1 LLDGNSTENMTK
13 IDYQT
18 ATTPRSRVWRL
29 LRNFF
34 LGLAVIGGL
43 AMLIDWAYKRYT
55 NVYIDDARI
64 TADIISVSSRVSGWV
79 TKLHVSEGD
88 RVEAKQTLVSIDT
101 RDAKLQ
107 LSELDSRLRAI
118 SSEQSR
124 AITEKTMIDRQ
135 TRSAQSVRRSQVQ
148 AAKAALAG
156 RRSDLDL
163 TRTDF
168 ERTKKLLNRRVVS
181 RQRWEERR
189 NAFRKAEQAF
199 QQAQAEVAAA
209 KAALIQAA
217 ADREQLLVL
226 DRKISMLAHREAE
239 VSAQRERQLLN
250 LRDRIITSPVD
261 GVVDKTFVN
270 PSEFVLAGQRL
281 LMVHDPKKI
290 WVSAN
295 VKETDLRHIKIGSVV
310 TVGVDAY
317 PDKSFEGRISKIGN
331 AATSEFALLPTPNP
345 SGNFT
350 KIVQRIRIRVNL
362 DNKEQLLRPGMMVE
376 INVGIDGR

>member
-1 LLDGNSTENMTK
+1 LDGNSTEKMTK

-18 ATTPRSRVWRL
+18 ATTPRSRFWRL

-124 AITEKTMIDRQ
+124 AITEKKMIDRQ

-226 DRKISMLAHREAE
+226 DRKISVLAHREAE

>member
-1 LLDGNSTENMTK
+1 MLDGNSTENMTK

-29 LRNFF
+29 LRNLF

>member
-1 LLDGNSTENMTK
+1 VDGSPTEKVAT

-18 ATTPRSRVWRL
+18 ATSPRRRAWRV
-29 LRNFF
+29 LRMVF

-43 AMLIDWAYKRYT
+43 LLLADWAHKRYT

-64 TADIISVSSRVSGWV
+64 TADVISVSSRVSGWV
-79 TKLHVSEGD
+79 TKLPVAEGD
-88 RVEAKQTLVSIDT
+88 RVKAGQTLVSIDI

-107 LSELDSRLRAI
+107 LSELDSRLRVIGA
-118 SSEQSR
+118 ERSR
-124 AITEKTMIDRQ
+124 ALTEKTMIDRQ
-135 TRSAQSVRRSQVQ
+135 TKSAQSVRRSQVR

-156 RRSDLDL
+156 RKSDLDL
-163 TRTDF
+163 ARTDF
-168 ERTKKLLNRRVVS
+168 ERTKKLLNRKVVS

-209 KAALIQAA
+209 TASLIQAA

-226 DRKISMLAHREAE
+226 DRQLTMLTHREAE

-250 LRDRIITSPVD
+250 LSDRLITSPVD

-270 PSEFVLAGQRL
+270 PSEFVSAGQRL

-295 VKETDLRHIKIGSVV
+295 VKETDLRHIKIGSAV
-310 TVGVDAY
+310 TVEVDAY
-317 PDKSFEGRISKIGN
+317 PNELFEGKISKIGN

-350 KIVQRIRIRVNL
+350 KVVQRIRIRVNL
-362 DNKEQLLRPGMMVE
+362 NNKDELLRPGMMVE
-376 INVGIDGR
+376 VNVGIDDR

>member
-1 LLDGNSTENMTK
+1 MDGNSTEKMTK

-18 ATTPRSRVWRL
+18 ATTPRSRFWRL

>member
-1 LLDGNSTENMTK
+1 MNGSPAEKVAT
-13 IDYQT
+13 IDYQSGT
-18 ATTPRSRVWRL
+18 SPRRRAWRV
-29 LRNFF
+29 LRMVF

-43 AMLIDWAYKRYT
+43 LLLADWAYKRYT

-64 TADIISVSSRVSGWV
+64 TADVISVSSRVSGWV

-88 RVEAKQTLVSIDT
+88 RIKAGATLVSIDT

-107 LSELDSRLRAI
+107 LSELDSRLQAIGAERA
-118 SSEQSR
+118 R
-124 AITEKTMIDRQ
+124 ALTEKTMIDRQ
-135 TRSAQSVRRSQVQ
+135 TKSAQSVRRSQVR

-156 RRSDLDL
+156 RKSDLDL
-163 TRTDF
+163 ARTDF
-168 ERTKKLLNRRVVS
+168 ERTKKLLERKVVS

-199 QQAQAEVAAA
+199 QQAEAEVAAA
-209 KAALIQAA
+209 TAALIQSA

-226 DRKISMLAHREAE
+226 DRQLAMLTHREAE

-250 LRDRIITSPVD
+250 LSDRLIASPVD

-270 PSEFVLAGQRL
+270 PSEFVTAGQRL

-295 VKETDLRHIKIGSVV
+295 IKETDLRHIKIGSEV
-310 TVGVDAY
+310 TVEVDAY
-317 PDKSFEGRISKIGN
+317 PDKVFEGKISKIGN

-350 KIVQRIRIRVNL
+350 KVVQRIRIRVNL
-362 DNKEQLLRPGMMVE
+362 DNKDELLRPGMMVE
-376 INVGIDGR
+376 VNVGIDDR

>member
-1 LLDGNSTENMTK
+1 MDGNSTEKMAK

-18 ATTPRSRVWRL
+18 AAAPRRRVWRL
-29 LRNFF
+29 LRNLL

-43 AMLIDWAYKRYT
+43 ILLIDWAYKRYT
-55 NVYIDDARI
+55 NLYIDDARI

-79 TKLHVSEGD
+79 TNLHVSEGD
-88 RVEAKQTLVSIDT
+88 TVKAKQILVSIDN
-101 RDAKLQ
+101 RDAKLK

-118 SSEQSR
+118 SSEQAR
-124 AITEKTMIDRQ
+124 AMTEKKMIDRQ

-168 ERTKKLLNRRVVS
+168 ARTKKLLNRRVVS

-226 DRKISMLAHREAE
+226 DRQISMLAHREAE
-239 VSAQRERQLLN
+239 VTAQRERQLLN
-250 LRDRIITSPVD
+250 LRDRIIISPVD
-261 GVVDKTFVN
+261 GVVDKTFIN
-270 PSEFVLAGQRL
+270 ASEFVSAGQRL

-295 VKETDLRHIKIGSVV
+295 VKETDLRHIKIGSLV

-317 PDKSFEGRISKIGN
+317 PDKNFEGKISKIGN

-350 KIVQRIRIRVNL
+350 KIVQRIRIRINL

>member
-1 LLDGNSTENMTK
+1 MDGNSTEKMTK

-29 LRNFF
+29 LRYFS

-226 DRKISMLAHREAE
+226 DRKISVLAHREAE

>member
-1 LLDGNSTENMTK
+1 MAK

-18 ATTPRSRVWRL
+18 AAAPRRRVWRL
-29 LRNFF
+29 LRNLL

-43 AMLIDWAYKRYT
+43 ILLIDWAYKRYT
-55 NVYIDDARI
+55 NLYIDDARI

-79 TKLHVSEGD
+79 TNLHVSEGD
-88 RVEAKQTLVSIDT
+88 TVKAKQILVSIDN
-101 RDAKLQ
+101 RDAKLK

-118 SSEQSR
+118 SSEQAR
-124 AITEKTMIDRQ
+124 AMTEKKMIDRQ

-168 ERTKKLLNRRVVS
+168 ARTKKLLNRRVVS

-226 DRKISMLAHREAE
+226 DRQISMLAHREAE
-239 VSAQRERQLLN
+239 VTAQRERQLLN
-250 LRDRIITSPVD
+250 LRDRIIISPVD
-261 GVVDKTFVN
+261 GVVDKTFIN
-270 PSEFVLAGQRL
+270 ASEFVSAGQRL

-295 VKETDLRHIKIGSVV
+295 VKETDLRHIKIGSLV

-317 PDKSFEGRISKIGN
+317 PDKNFEGKISKIGN

-350 KIVQRIRIRVNL
+350 KIVQRIRIRINL

>member
-1 LLDGNSTENMTK
+1 LDGNSTEKMAK

-18 ATTPRSRVWRL
+18 AAAPRRRVWRL
-29 LRNFF
+29 LRNLL

-43 AMLIDWAYKRYT
+43 ILLIDWAYKRYT
-55 NVYIDDARI
+55 NLYIDDARI

-79 TKLHVSEGD
+79 TNLHVSEGD
-88 RVEAKQTLVSIDT
+88 TVKAKQILVSIDN
-101 RDAKLQ
+101 RDAKLK

-118 SSEQSR
+118 SSEQAR
-124 AITEKTMIDRQ
+124 AMTEKKMIDRQ

-168 ERTKKLLNRRVVS
+168 ARTKKLLNRRVVS

-226 DRKISMLAHREAE
+226 DRQISMLAHREAE
-239 VSAQRERQLLN
+239 VTAQRERQLLN
-250 LRDRIITSPVD
+250 LRDRIIISPVD
-261 GVVDKTFVN
+261 GVVDKTFIN
-270 PSEFVLAGQRL
+270 ASEFVSAGQRL

-295 VKETDLRHIKIGSVV
+295 VKETDLRHIKIGSLV

-317 PDKSFEGRISKIGN
+317 PDKNFEGKISKIGN

-350 KIVQRIRIRVNL
+350 KIVQRIRIRINL

>member
-1 LLDGNSTENMTK
+1 MDGSPTEKVAT
-13 IDYQT
+13 IDYQSGT
-18 ATTPRSRVWRL
+18 SACGRAWRV
-29 LRNFF
+29 LRMVC
-34 LGLAVIGGL
+34 LGLAVIAGL
-43 AMLIDWAYKRYT
+43 LLLVDWAYKRYT

-64 TADIISVSSRVSGWV
+64 TADVISVSSRVSGWV

-88 RVEAKQTLVSIDT
+88 RIKAGATLVSIDI

-107 LSELDSRLRAI
+107 LSELDSRLQAI
-118 SSEQSR
+118 GAERSR
-124 AITEKTMIDRQ
+124 ALTEKTMIDRQ
-135 TRSAQSVRRSQVQ
+135 TKSAQSVRRSQVR

-163 TRTDF
+163 ARTDF
-168 ERTKKLLNRRVVS
+168 ERTKKLLNRKVVS

-189 NAFRKAEQAF
+189 NAFRKAEQSF

-209 KAALIQAA
+209 TAALIQAA

-226 DRKISMLAHREAE
+226 DRQLTMLTHREAE

-250 LRDRIITSPVD
+250 LSDRLITSPVD

-270 PSEFVLAGQRL
+270 PSEFVAAGQRL

-295 VKETDLRHIKIGSVV
+295 IKETDLRHIKIGSAV
-310 TVGVDAY
+310 TVEVDAY
-317 PDKSFEGRISKIGN
+317 PDTLFEGKISKIGN

-350 KIVQRIRIRVNL
+350 KVVQRIRIRVNL
-362 DNKEQLLRPGMMVE
+362 DNKDELLRPGMMVE
-376 INVGIDGR
+376 VNVGIDDR

>member
-1 LLDGNSTENMTK
+1 LDGNSTEKMTK

-18 ATTPRSRVWRL
+18 ATTPRSRFWRL

-43 AMLIDWAYKRYT
+43 AILIDWAYKRYT

-295 VKETDLRHIKIGSVV
+295 VKETDLRHIKIGSAV

>member
-1 LLDGNSTENMTK
+1 MDGSPAEKVAT
-13 IDYQT
+13 IDYQSGT
-18 ATTPRSRVWRL
+18 SPRRRAWRV
-29 LRNFF
+29 LRMVF

-43 AMLIDWAYKRYT
+43 LLLADWAYKRYT

-64 TADIISVSSRVSGWV
+64 TADVISVSSRVSGWV

-88 RVEAKQTLVSIDT
+88 RIKAGATLVSIDT

-107 LSELDSRLRAI
+107 LSELDSRLQAIGAERA
-118 SSEQSR
+118 R
-124 AITEKTMIDRQ
+124 ALTEKTMIDRQ
-135 TRSAQSVRRSQVQ
+135 TKSAQSVRRSQVR

-156 RRSDLDL
+156 RKSDLDL
-163 TRTDF
+163 ARTDF
-168 ERTKKLLNRRVVS
+168 ERTKKLLERKVVS

-199 QQAQAEVAAA
+199 QQAEAEVAAA
-209 KAALIQAA
+209 TAALIQSA

-226 DRKISMLAHREAE
+226 DRQLAMLTHREAE
-239 VSAQRERQLLN
+239 VSAQRKRQLLN
-250 LRDRIITSPVD
+250 LSDRLIASPVD

-270 PSEFVLAGQRL
+270 PSEFVTAGQRL

-295 VKETDLRHIKIGSVV
+295 IKETDLRHIKIGSEV
-310 TVGVDAY
+310 TVEVDAY
-317 PDKSFEGRISKIGN
+317 PDKVFEGKISKIGN

-350 KIVQRIRIRVNL
+350 KVVQRIRIRVNL
-362 DNKEQLLRPGMMVE
+362 DNKDELLRPGMMVE
-376 INVGIDGR
+376 VNVGIDDR

>member
-1 LLDGNSTENMTK
+1 MLDGNSTEKMTK

-18 ATTPRSRVWRL
+18 ATTPRSRFWRL

-295 VKETDLRHIKIGSVV
+295 VKETDLRHIKIGSAV

>member
-1 LLDGNSTENMTK
+1 MDGNSTENMTK

-18 ATTPRSRVWRL
+18 ATTRRSRVWRL

-181 RQRWEERR
+181 RQRWDERR

-250 LRDRIITSPVD
+250 LRDRIMTSPVD

-317 PDKSFEGRISKIGN
+317 PDKNFEGRISKIGN

>member
-1 LLDGNSTENMTK
+1 MLDGNSTENMTK

-18 ATTPRSRVWRL
+18 ATTPRSRFWRL

>member
-1 LLDGNSTENMTK
+1 MDGNSTEKMTK

-18 ATTPRSRVWRL
+18 ATTPRSRFWRL

-43 AMLIDWAYKRYT
+43 AMLIDWAYKRYA

-64 TADIISVSSRVSGWV
+64 TADIISVSSRVSGWG

-331 AATSEFALLPTPNP
+331 AATSEFALLPAPNP

>member
-1 LLDGNSTENMTK
+1 M
-13 IDYQT
+13 
-18 ATTPRSRVWRL
+18 
-29 LRNFF
+29 
-34 LGLAVIGGL
+34 IGGL

-281 LMVHDPKKI
+281 LMVHDPEKI

-317 PDKSFEGRISKIGN
+317 PDKNFEGRISKIGN